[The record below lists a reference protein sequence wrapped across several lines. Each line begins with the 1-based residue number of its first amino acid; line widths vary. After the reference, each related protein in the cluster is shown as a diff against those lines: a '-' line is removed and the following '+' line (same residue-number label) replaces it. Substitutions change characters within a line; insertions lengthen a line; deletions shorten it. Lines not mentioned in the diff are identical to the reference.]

1 MRHVYRF
8 DRLAGL
14 RPIGGLSMYTYI
26 FRSILF
32 QGLDQKRVVIT
43 NFPIKDEGEL
53 ELLVN
58 SDNNYDV
65 EKQWKLTKESNN

>member
-1 MRHVYRF
+1 
-8 DRLAGL
+8 
-14 RPIGGLSMYTYI
+14 MYTYI